1 MASKAS
7 KLKSLLAEPVCYP
20 IACCWDALSAQL
32 IEEAGF
38 PFTFMSGFAVSASRI
53 GAPDRGL
60 ISYGEMVDQGRHIC
74 AATSFP
80 VIGDGDTG
88 YGNAMNV
95 KRTVEGYAQAGFAC
109 VMIEDQV
116 WPKRCGHVAGKSV
129 VDRGEAMA
137 RLQAAIDV
145 REQGA
150 DILIMARTDARAVLG
165 LDEAIWRA
173 QGFAELGAD
182 ILFVEAP
189 ESEAELARVTEEAPG
204 IHMANMIEGGTTP
217 FLPPGRLQELGY
229 GFAAYPLTMFGAAIK
244 AMRQALGIIEA
255 GKPVGDAALSFREL
269 QQTVGFDRYDDEE
282 SRYAGDEGA
291 RKAS

>member
-1 MASKAS
+1 MTSKAS
-7 KLKSLLAEPVCYP
+7 KLNSLLREPRCHPV
-20 IACCWDALSAQL
+20 ACCWDALSAQM

-38 PFTFMSGFAVSASRI
+38 PFTFMSGFAVSATRI

-60 ISYGEMVDQGRHIC
+60 ISYGEMVDQGRNIC

-129 VDRGEAMA
+129 VDRDEALA
-137 RLQAAIDV
+137 RLRAAIDV
-145 REQGA
+145 REQGT
-150 DILIMARTDARAVLG
+150 DILIMARTDARGVHG

-173 QGFAELGAD
+173 KSFADLGAD

-189 ESEAELARVTEEAPG
+189 ESEEELARVTEEAPG

-217 FLPPGRLQELGY
+217 FLAPGRLQELGY
-229 GFAAYPLTMFGAAIK
+229 AFAVYPLTMFGAAIK

-255 GKPVGDAALSFREL
+255 GQPVGEAAVAFRDM
-269 QQTVGFDRYDDEE
+269 QTIVGFDRYRDEE
-282 SRYAGDEGA
+282 SQYDGGEAA